1 MNIAG
6 KNVPNWAVYGGAGV
20 VVVGG
25 VLWYRKRSGGSSSAA
40 GAAATDPN
48 AIDPSTGVP
57 YADEVAGVAPG
68 GFSGSGLA
76 FGTPTSDFTG
86 TTPTGTTFTTNAQWV
101 QAATAGLTALG
112 YNGSDVGAAL
122 GLYLLGMPLSA
133 DQVTIVQTAVAEF
146 GPPPVGQ
153 FAIIA
158 SPNSQTGSTG
168 SGTGGTTGTGSGDG
182 GLGGFLG
189 GGDGSGS
196 GSGGGTVVLKPITV
210 TPVDLHVT
218 HTYSN
223 SAQVGWIAPHI
234 PSGQGPLTGYG
245 AACYDA
251 NGHLVNGPFTVGTGQ
266 LYANFGGL
274 KSKTVYHANVW
285 CDPAK
290 PGGPHASVSFKTT

>member
-6 KNVPNWAVYGGAGV
+6 KNVPNWAVYGGAGL

-40 GAAATDPN
+40 APATAATDPN
-48 AIDPSTGVP
+48 AIDPATGIP
-57 YADEVAGVAPG
+57 YADEQAGNYAG
-68 GFSGSGLA
+68 YTQGISGYGY
-76 FGTPTSDFTG
+76 GTPTLGGG
-86 TTPTGTTFTTNAQWV
+86 TSPTGTTFTTNAQWV

-168 SGTGGTTGTGSGDG
+168 SGSGGTTGTGSGDG
-182 GLGGFLG
+182 GGT
-189 GGDGSGS
+189 
-196 GSGGGTVVLKPITV
+196 GSGGSGGSTPPPASGGPITV

-218 HTYSN
+218 HTYAN
-223 SAQVGWIAPHI
+223 SAQVGWIAPRI

-245 AACYDA
+245 AACYDS
-251 NGHLVNGPFTVGTGQ
+251 NGHLVNGPFTVPPGQ